1 MKAQI
6 LMPKEREELRMIARL
21 QTMNIYPQLVRML
34 TEGQSA
40 ARVGRW
46 AMEQRVEGAPGAW
59 GLGMWLRHT
68 QALRRN
74 VVAAKERL
82 RYEEHRRRLTVAP
95 VPPDP
100 DAVLAKVDAMVED
113 KSLMDFIPKEAR
125 QVLKHVMGEEKEIR
139 AIHALQIAAIA
150 GIDRLTKTKKLDES
164 MPVALIPGGDKEVD
178 NMRKIGEALLRHEVV
193 IGWARGRRNQLPIPL
208 PENEAG
214 EPSELAKTMMEFDD
228 VDRNIVRE
236 LSIRFIDMVR
246 EKRSGRFEAVGLE
259 SDAHGERRADVET
272 DSGTHKPSD
281 AEGA

>member
-1 MKAQI
+1 VKTQI
-6 LMPKEREELRMIARL
+6 LMPQEREELRSVARL
-21 QTMNIYPQLVRML
+21 QMLNIYPQLVRKL
-34 TEGQSA
+34 TEGKSA
-40 ARVGRW
+40 AAVGRW

-95 VPPDP
+95 VLPDP

-113 KSLMDFIPKEAR
+113 NSLMDFIPKEAQ

-139 AIHALQIAAIA
+139 AIHALQIAALA
-150 GIDRLTKTKKLDES
+150 GVERLTKMKKLDES
-164 MPVALIPGGDKEVD
+164 TPAILVPGGDKEVD
-178 NMRKIGEALLRHEVV
+178 NMRKIGEALLRHEVA
-193 IGWARGRRNQLPIPL
+193 IGWARGRRNQIPIPL

-259 SDAHGERRADVET
+259 SDANRERRANLEADSRSAESSNT
-272 DSGTHKPSD
+272 D
-281 AEGA
+281 GA